1 MGSMD
6 INEKLQQTLSL
17 LKELGNHLSDLV
29 NASPD
34 VFKDELLDRQ
44 LQDFRKEYQESIKR
58 LTNPSLVIATL
69 GTTSSGKSTIVN
81 ALMGRRL
88 APIEAGEMSGGVL
101 RIIHSDQRKLVIEKT
116 PDAAWETG
124 TWENLGDGE
133 LYERVQST
141 MHRYH
146 DARKKK
152 DFIAPQIQVQAPLL
166 PACDLSLSGLP
177 QGIGVE
183 FLDLPGLKSVQ
194 DRANLAVIQPQVG
207 KAFSLVAL
215 DYMQVDE
222 QHRQKLLGELKDVVK
237 FLQGRTESMIFILNR
252 VDARGSDD
260 FPLEVRLSKLKEEI
274 RDTLELPSLPDVI
287 PFSARLLYYAQ
298 CAWGTNNLSGSTSVP
313 IETRTRLLQA
323 LFKDCGSIIQEK
335 RGGDRDLRDWLQRIG
350 NDLEDG
356 YEVDDETLR
365 KIVRYALDWSGGT
378 ALWQCINHRINESFT
393 DLVILPALNKVF
405 SRFDSLSESLDVVIQ
420 NRALVS

>member
-6 INEKLQQTLSL
+6 INEKLQQTLNL

-146 DARKKK
+146 DARKEK
-152 DFIAPQIQVQAPLL
+152 DRKEKGLIAPQIQVQAPLL

-177 QGIGVE
+177 QGISVE

-222 QHRQKLLGELKDVVK
+222 QHRQKTFG
-237 FLQGRTESMIFILNR
+237 
-252 VDARGSDD
+252 
-260 FPLEVRLSKLKEEI
+260 
-274 RDTLELPSLPDVI
+274 
-287 PFSARLLYYAQ
+287 
-298 CAWGTNNLSGSTSVP
+298 
-313 IETRTRLLQA
+313 
-323 LFKDCGSIIQEK
+323 
-335 RGGDRDLRDWLQRIG
+335 
-350 NDLEDG
+350 
-356 YEVDDETLR
+356 
-365 KIVRYALDWSGGT
+365 
-378 ALWQCINHRINESFT
+378 
-393 DLVILPALNKVF
+393 
-405 SRFDSLSESLDVVIQ
+405 
-420 NRALVS
+420 